1 MKLIK
6 LLLLSLLFLLQCTE
20 PKPDWSVIIYG
31 ISEIGKE
38 IVIIDELH
46 SHLLKT
52 TDGEWRYLQE
62 DSDFKYSNH
71 TETVMFS
78 GKENVYLQSK
88 LDSTIHN
95 FKVLEPK
102 SIGLWAL
109 QEGMLKDFVAKH
121 FKSPDTTMFSP
132 SGAEQ
137 WHYADGKMVV
147 FDEKNIIKIYDNYVA
162 NKDYSKVV
170 VGMHKEEVKNLI
182 GQPNWT
188 NQRDSKWHY
197 DSKMELI
204 FRKDTLYKI
213 TEISDSEF
221 AFKEWRESVIAN
233 IDERNLVERNIPK
246 DLTLEQITGTKN
258 MDFEDAKIFKIYG
271 IKEKQESYLP
281 VILIY
286 GMNQSDFPTNL
297 NQLEKEL
304 NALSI
309 EKEAIRN
316 NLSVSDLLKDF
327 DMKRPVLIKDRQMY
341 VSEATVES
349 TTGEKYISKQAIY
362 FRYNQL
368 LMLQISLLA
377 EDRERYM
384 KYFDQLIDD
393 FDI

>member
-1 MKLIK
+1 MKVTILS
-6 LLLLSLLFLLQCTE
+6 LFSLLFLFQCTE

-31 ISEIGKE
+31 ADAKGKQ
-38 IVIIDELH
+38 IIIIDELH
-46 SHLLKT
+46 SYLLKT

-62 DSDFKYSNH
+62 NSYSDYSNH
-71 TETVMFS
+71 AESVTFS
-78 GKENVYLQSK
+78 GKESIYLQSK
-88 LDSTIHN
+88 SDSTIHK
-95 FKVLEPK
+95 FKVLEPE

-109 QEGMLKDFVAKH
+109 KEGMSKEFVAKH

-137 WHYADGKMVV
+137 WHYEDGKMIV
-147 FDEKNIIKIYDNYVA
+147 FDEKSIIKIYDNYVA

-170 VGMHKEEVKNLI
+170 VGLYKEEVKSLI
-182 GQPNWT
+182 GQPNWK
-188 NQRDSKWHY
+188 NQRNSKWYY
-197 DSKMELI
+197 DSKIELI

-221 AFKEWRESVIAN
+221 AFKEWRESAIAN

-258 MDFEDAKIFKIYG
+258 MDFENAKIFKIYG

-297 NQLEKEL
+297 NQLEKE
-304 NALSI
+304 AV
-309 EKEAIRN
+309 RD

-327 DMKRPVLIKDRQMY
+327 DLKQPVLIKDRQMY
-341 VSEATVES
+341 VSEATMES
-349 TTGEKYISKQAIY
+349 TTGEKYISKQAVY
-362 FRYNQL
+362 FRYNLL
-368 LMLQISLLA
+368 LMLQISSLA
-377 EDRERYM
+377 KDKDRYI